1 MFHVAHSTLQGKLEQ
16 IQLDLNDVE
25 SAIVHADGQV
35 AEHKENNLE
44 ELTKKINEEK
54 EKVTVQNEKL
64 SSENLLTKSTPFKEA
79 LDELARTKKK
89 FDESVRR

>member
-1 MFHVAHSTLQGKLEQ
+1 
-16 IQLDLNDVE
+16 VE
-25 SAIVHADGQV
+25 SAITTADGQV
-35 AEHKENNLE
+35 AEHKESNLE
-44 ELTKKINEEK
+44 ELTKKINEER
-54 EKVTVQNEKL
+54 EKISTQNEKL